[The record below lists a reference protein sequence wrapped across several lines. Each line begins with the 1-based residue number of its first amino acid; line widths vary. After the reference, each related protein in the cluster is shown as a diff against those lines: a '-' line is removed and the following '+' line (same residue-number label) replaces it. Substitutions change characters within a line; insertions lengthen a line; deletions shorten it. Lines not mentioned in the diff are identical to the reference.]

1 MNYRSGDTGEGSMTS
16 KQPLAAN
23 DSVPLK
29 QTSGC
34 EIGSVPRGDF
44 RNPGP
49 SSHFHTLP
57 DSTQSQTP
65 DGVNAGLVIGERA
78 SVSLDMADYLDPAFH
93 RVHGGSPAVEV
104 RSNLGTRE
112 SGTGSS
118 HIDPVGLGYLS
129 VLEAEHLVSM

>member
-1 MNYRSGDTGEGSMTS
+1 MTS

-44 RNPGP
+44 SNPGP
-49 SSHFHTLP
+49 SSHFKTLS

-65 DGVNAGLVIGERA
+65 DGVNAGPVVGERA
-78 SVSLDMADYLDPAFH
+78 SVSLDMADYLDPALQ
-93 RVHGGSPAVEV
+93 RAHGGPLAVEV

-112 SGTGSS
+112 SETTSS

-129 VLEAEHLVSM
+129 VLEADHLVSM

>member
-1 MNYRSGDTGEGSMTS
+1 MAS
-16 KQPLAAN
+16 KQPLAAS

-44 RNPGP
+44 SNPGP
-49 SSHFHTLP
+49 SSHFQTLP

-65 DGVNAGLVIGERA
+65 DGVNAGLVIGERT
-78 SVSLDMADYLDPAFH
+78 SVSLDMADYLDPAFQ
-93 RVHGGSPAVEV
+93 RAHGGSPAVEV
-104 RSNLGTRE
+104 RSHLGTRE
-112 SGTGSS
+112 SETTSS

-129 VLEAEHLVSM
+129 VLEAEHLVRM